1 MSYHFFKCV
10 DAYGFFLYIYIKHIF
25 IMMDKY
31 FNVSNMLFFD
41 KSNFIFLKK
50 KKERC
55 DFITKHL
62 TDFAMLYVSSLV
74 LTR

>member
-1 MSYHFFKCV
+1 
-10 DAYGFFLYIYIKHIF
+10 
-25 IMMDKY
+25 
-31 FNVSNMLFFD
+31 MLFFL

-50 KKERC
+50 KKRC

-74 LTR
+74 LTM

>member
-1 MSYHFFKCV
+1 
-10 DAYGFFLYIYIKHIF
+10 
-25 IMMDKY
+25 
-31 FNVSNMLFFD
+31 MLFFL

-50 KKERC
+50 KKKRC

-74 LTR
+74 LTM